1 MSLPWQP
8 LNLDLN
14 NRLLTLAL
22 ADGSV
27 SLAFAPS
34 LQAEG
39 HECRLQNA
47 TVEAPAGELP
57 ETLDLPL
64 RFHTPPL
71 DWTLHLQRADEGRT
85 LLISS
90 TIHNPGPDPV
100 KLGECRLVEV
110 LPDHGS
116 LEIAGDDG
124 NAVFLNVSGTTGPTR
139 VKRAD
144 SGEENMSRTLLQL
157 VSNAAGRALHLGFA
171 TYDRMETVHRFTY
184 EGDGVKSLKAVCDF
198 QDHVLAPGQSIQSE
212 TLMIQ
217 ASDDLHESL
226 HSWADRVAAHYQP
239 HIWPKTTGGW
249 LGWSWVDP
257 FHTDTYEETV
267 LRNCRAIRR
276 RLAGFD
282 IEYVWVSIGNIAG
295 GYPGNWLEWD
305 YTNFP
310 SGPECI
316 IRELNDLGFK
326 LGFWCGAFWV
336 CEGAKDKMVLLA
348 DATLRKDGKP
358 AVAAPHWNYGVSA
371 TLPLDQRPAI
381 YSLDPTN
388 PKARDFIANVYE
400 TYRQWG
406 IRYFMVDFINAIAY
420 PNEGIPYDEHYDESV
435 IRGAELLR
443 AGLKIVRDVAGP
455 DTYLLSSSGPN
466 LQNVGLMDACRM
478 GNDYGEGRAINPE
491 SYFYPASFVIN
502 GANFWTS
509 HSYASGNMAGYYY
522 THRKLFVN
530 DSANVMT
537 LDKPV
542 PVCEAQIVAT
552 IFGMCGGPVMLGDD
566 IDRISEERLALI
578 KKVFP
583 RTPEIA
589 TPVDLFDRPLP
600 DYPRVFHNH
609 VKTEWGEWE
618 VVSVLNYDDEPLTLP
633 IPLERLSLPEGER
646 CRVFEFWN
654 EQYLGTIS
662 GELRAIVPPRS
673 ARVYRLSRY
682 TGYPWVLGTDMHV
695 MQGQVE
701 LADVR
706 WDRDTMTL
714 SVTATRPVGETGTV
728 FVAAP
733 KGLAV
738 TNPAG
743 YHIAKD
749 AHDESLVITKQM
761 TFGEGA
767 EGFEVRFKVYDEEYA
782 MEELDLR

>member
-1 MSLPWQP
+1 MSLPWRS
-8 LNLDLN
+8 LNLDLTS
-14 NRLLTLAL
+14 RLLEVEL

-27 SLAFAPS
+27 TLAFAPS
-34 LQAEG
+34 LQANG
-39 HECRLQNA
+39 HDCGLPDA
-47 TVEAPAGELP
+47 TVEAPAGNLP
-57 ETLDLPL
+57 DTLDLPL

-71 DWTLHLQRADEGRT
+71 DWTLQLQRADEGRT
-85 LLISS
+85 LLFAA
-90 TIHNPGPDPV
+90 TIFNPGPEPV
-100 KLGECRLVEV
+100 RLGECRLIQIT
-110 LPDHGS
+110 PDHGK
-116 LEIAGDDG
+116 LEIVGDDG
-124 NAVFLNVSGTTGPTR
+124 GAVFLEVSGTSRPTR
-139 VKRAD
+139 VKRAA

-157 VSNAAGRALHLGFA
+157 VSNSAGRAVHLGFV
-171 TYDRMETVHRFTY
+171 TYDRMETTHRFTY
-184 EGDGVKSLKAVCDF
+184 DEAGVNSLSARCDF
-198 QDHVLAPGQSIQSE
+198 QDYELAPGQSIHTE
-212 TLMIQ
+212 TLMVQ
-217 ASDDLHESL
+217 VSDDLHESL
-226 HSWADRVAAHYQP
+226 HNWTDRVAEHYQP
-239 HIWPKTTGGW
+239 KIWPRIAGGW
-249 LGWSWVDP
+249 VGWSWVDALN
-257 FHTDTYEETV
+257 TENYEETV
-267 LRNCRAIRR
+267 VRNCRAVRR

-282 IEYVWVSIGNIAG
+282 IEYVWVSMGNLEG

-310 SGPECI
+310 SGHEHLI
-316 IRELNDLGFK
+316 KELSDLGFK

-336 CEGAKDKMVLLA
+336 CEGVPEKMALLA
-348 DATLRKDGKP
+348 DATLRKGGKP
-358 AVAAPHWNYGVSA
+358 AVAVPHWNYGVSA
-371 TLPLDQRPAI
+371 TSPLDQRPAI
-381 YSLDPTN
+381 YSLDPTH

-420 PNEGIPYDEHYDESV
+420 PNEGIPYDEHHDKSV

-443 AGLKIVRDVAGP
+443 TGLKIVRDTAGP

-491 SYFYPASFVIN
+491 SFFYPASFVIN

-522 THRKLFVN
+522 THRKLFIN
-530 DSANVMT
+530 DSGNVMT
-537 LDKPV
+537 VDKPV

-552 IFGMCGGPVMLGDD
+552 IFGMCGGPVMMGDD
-566 IDRISEERLALI
+566 IDRISEERLALV

-589 TPVDLFDRPLP
+589 TPIDLFDRPLP

-609 VKTEWGEWE
+609 VNTTWGEWE
-618 VVSVLNYDDEPLTLP
+618 VVSVLNYEDEPLTLP
-633 IPLERLSLPEGER
+633 IPLERLGLSPEDR

-654 EQYLGTIS
+654 EQYLGTVS
-662 GELRAIVPPRS
+662 GELQAIVPPRS
-673 ARVYRLSRY
+673 ARVYRLSRH

-701 LADVR
+701 LMEAR
-706 WDRDTMTL
+706 WDGETMTL
-714 SVTATRPVGETGTV
+714 SLTATRPAGETGTV
-728 FVAAP
+728 FVVAP

-738 TNPAG
+738 TNPLG

-749 AHDESLVITKQM
+749 AHDESLIVTRQIR
-761 TFGEGA
+761 FGDQA
-767 EGFEVRFKVYDEEYA
+767 EEFTISFKVYDEKYA